1 MKFAKQF
8 RSPLGIEPGTSVSI
22 GQHSTHMP
30 PPLPHFKLMAL
41 VPLLLDAGG
50 IVEDDA
56 GLGGLVQHPATLVRR
71 KERGEVVLLQGPQ
84 NVGL

>member
-1 MKFAKQF
+1 M
-8 RSPLGIEPGTSVSI
+8 
-22 GQHSTHMP
+22 
-30 PPLPHFKLMAL
+30 MAL

-56 GLGGLVQHPATLVRR
+56 GLGSLVQHPATLVRR